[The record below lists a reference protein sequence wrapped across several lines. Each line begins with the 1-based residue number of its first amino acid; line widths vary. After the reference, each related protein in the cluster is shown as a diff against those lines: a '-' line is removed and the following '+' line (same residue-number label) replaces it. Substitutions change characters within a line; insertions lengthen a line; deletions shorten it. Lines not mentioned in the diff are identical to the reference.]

1 MSDVSTTD
9 ELAKRLVERI
19 RQNPL
24 RRTRGAR
31 DFAELE
37 DEIDRLHAEN
47 AALKSAVERVRAL
60 HTPIP
65 SHVALIDV
73 FGCSECSDDGRYSHY
88 PCATLR
94 ALEVGR
100 E

>member
-47 AALKSAVERVRAL
+47 AALTAAVERVRAL
-60 HTPIP
+60 HRNRM
-65 SHVALIDV
+65 HGAHD
-73 FGCSECSDDGRYSHY
+73 CAECHDGS
-88 PCATLR
+88 PCPTLR

>member
-1 MSDVSTTD
+1 MSTTD
-9 ELAKRLVERI
+9 EWAERLVERL

-47 AALKSAVERVRAL
+47 AALTAAVERVRMA
-60 HTPIP
+60 HKCGCPI
-65 SHVALIDV
+65 
-73 FGCSECSDDGRYSHY
+73 
-88 PCATLR
+88 LR
-94 ALEVGR
+94 ALEGTP
-100 E
+100 